1 MLHRVVCH
9 QLLSIE
15 GRQQAA
21 TQLQASYLGCE
32 MLISRMPLLSRDTC
46 ASAGFQAQWQDD
58 DEPRGLLAWW
68 FLNREREHKLDSLDL
83 PLLGS
88 AFQRRGVP
96 PKNVFAL
103 ERTYLAWIHMAITVG
118 AVAAAL
124 VGVAGGSS
132 PRSEKV
138 GRWRP
143 AILSQDRRR
152 QCAWKRCLSWLPVHL
167 LAS

>member
-1 MLHRVVCH
+1 M
-9 QLLSIE
+9 
-15 GRQQAA
+15 
-21 TQLQASYLGCE
+21 
-32 MLISRMPLLSRDTC
+32 
-46 ASAGFQAQWQDD
+46 SAGFQAQWQNE

-83 PLLGS
+83 PLLGG

-96 PKNVFAL
+96 PKNAFAL

-138 GRWRP
+138 GHQRHAVLLQLAGGGVP
-143 AILSQDRRR
+143 ASSVFHGSQCTFWQAEPAAGR
-152 QCAWKRCLSWLPVHL
+152 QLLGHDLWLKQH
-167 LAS
+167 

>member
-1 MLHRVVCH
+1 MC
-9 QLLSIE
+9 
-15 GRQQAA
+15 
-21 TQLQASYLGCE
+21 T
-32 MLISRMPLLSRDTC
+32 
-46 ASAGFQAQWQDD
+46 GFQAQWQNE

-96 PKNVFAL
+96 PKNAFAL

-138 GRWRP
+138 
-143 AILSQDRRR
+143 RR
-152 QCAWKRCLSWLPVHL
+152 QWRVVLFLRTKSASCLEACMTCRRAHDEMDL
-167 LAS
+167 

>member
-1 MLHRVVCH
+1 M
-9 QLLSIE
+9 
-15 GRQQAA
+15 
-21 TQLQASYLGCE
+21 
-32 MLISRMPLLSRDTC
+32 
-46 ASAGFQAQWQDD
+46 SAGFQAQWQNE

-96 PKNVFAL
+96 PKNAFAL

-138 GRWRP
+138 W
-143 AILSQDRRR
+143 L
-152 QCAWKRCLSWLPVHL
+152 RCRDPLAVWAVCLRTHISTVHQRTFQHWVWSGWLAGSRL
-167 LAS
+167 LGHEFD

>member
-1 MLHRVVCH
+1 M
-9 QLLSIE
+9 
-15 GRQQAA
+15 
-21 TQLQASYLGCE
+21 
-32 MLISRMPLLSRDTC
+32 
-46 ASAGFQAQWQDD
+46 SAGFQAQWQSE

-96 PKNVFAL
+96 PKNAFAL

-124 VGVAGGSS
+124 VGVAGGST

-138 GRWRP
+138 GRLCLPCP
-143 AILSQDRRR
+143 AGSTAGRS
-152 QCAWKRCLSWLPVHL
+152 A
-167 LAS
+167 